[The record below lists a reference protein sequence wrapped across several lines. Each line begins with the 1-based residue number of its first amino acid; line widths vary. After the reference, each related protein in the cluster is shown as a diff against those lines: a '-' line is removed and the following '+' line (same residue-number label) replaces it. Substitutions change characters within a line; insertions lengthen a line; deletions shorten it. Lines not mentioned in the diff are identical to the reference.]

1 MTAQPSITPPP
12 ITPPPI
18 QLPPVKN
25 RTAPRLLKW
34 GVGLLLGAI
43 AAWLLWQWANDM
55 SGVRREAPKVP
66 TIIPLPPPPPP
77 PPEKPKEP
85 EPPVEEKVPEPEPT
99 PEPEQVKPE
108 EEAPPS
114 PVDDLAN
121 PMQMDG
127 DAQAGSDAFNIGAG
141 KGGGMAG
148 SGGGRL
154 GNGTYSQFLA
164 FTFQRVLREN
174 PDLRNQAFSLQ
185 TDVWLS
191 AVGEITR
198 VELVKSSGNPQI
210 DTLVLAALRGAA
222 HLTERP
228 PASLTLPVR
237 LSLQGRRPG

>member
-1 MTAQPSITPPP
+1 MTAQQPFNPPP
-12 ITPPPI
+12 LKPSP
-18 QLPPVKN
+18 LRFV
-25 RTAPRLLKW
+25 KW
-34 GVGLLLGAI
+34 GAGLLL
-43 AAWLLWQWANDM
+43 AAVAVWFVWQWANDM

-77 PPEKPKEP
+77 PPEKPPEP
-85 EPPVEEKVPEPEPT
+85 ETPVEEKMLEPEPT
-99 PEPEQVKPE
+99 PEPEDVKPE

-114 PVDDLAN
+114 PADDLAN

-127 DAQAGSDAFNIGAG
+127 DAQSGTDAFNIGAG

-164 FTFQRVLREN
+164 FTFQRLLREN
-174 PDLRNQAFSLQ
+174 PDLRNLAFSLQ

-198 VELVKSSGNPQI
+198 VELVKSSGNAEI
-210 DTLVLAALRGAA
+210 DAQVIAALRAA
-222 HLTERP
+222 PHLTERP
-228 PASLTLPVR
+228 PSTLTLPVR

>member
-1 MTAQPSITPPP
+1 MTAHQPINP
-12 ITPPPI
+12 
-18 QLPPVKN
+18 LPVKKSPM
-25 RTAPRLLKW
+25 RFVKW
-34 GVGLLLGAI
+34 GAGLLLGAG
-43 AAWLLWQWANDM
+43 AAWLLWQWAHDM

-85 EPPVEEKVPEPEPT
+85 EPKVEEKVVEPEPT
-99 PEPEQVKPE
+99 PEPEEVKPE

-127 DAQAGSDAFNIGAG
+127 DAQSGNDAFNIGAG

-148 SGGGRL
+148 AGGGRL

-164 FTFQRVLREN
+164 FTFQRLLREN
-174 PDLRNQAFSLQ
+174 PDLRNLAFSLQ

-191 AVGEITR
+191 SVGEITR
-198 VELVKSSGNPQI
+198 VELVKSSGNPEVDAQ
-210 DTLVLAALRGAA
+210 VLAALRAA
-222 HLTERP
+222 PHLQERP
-228 PASLTLPVR
+228 PASMTLPVR

>member
-1 MTAQPSITPPP
+1 MTAQLPISPS
-12 ITPPPI
+12 
-18 QLPPVKN
+18 PVKPSPL
-25 RTAPRLLKW
+25 RFVKW
-34 GVGLLLGAI
+34 GAGLLIAGV
-43 AAWLLWQWANDM
+43 AAWFLWQWANDM

-77 PPEKPKEP
+77 PPEKPPEP
-85 EPPVEEKVPEPEPT
+85 ETPVEEKMVEPEPT
-99 PEPEQVKPE
+99 PEPEEVKPE

-127 DAQAGSDAFNIGAG
+127 DAQSGNDAFNIGAG

-148 SGGGRL
+148 AGGGRL

-164 FTFQRVLREN
+164 FTFQRLLREN

-191 AVGEITR
+191 SAGEITR
-198 VELVKSSGNPQI
+198 VELVKSSGNPDVDAQ
-210 DTLVLAALRGAA
+210 VLAALRGAP

-228 PASLTLPVR
+228 PASMTLPVR

>member
-1 MTAQPSITPPP
+1 MTARLP
-12 ITPPPI
+12 IDP
-18 QLPPVKN
+18 PPVK
-25 RTAPRLLKW
+25 TSPLRLLKW
-34 GVGLLLGAI
+34 AAGLALGAV

-85 EPPVEEKVPEPEPT
+85 EPQVEEKVVEPEPT
-99 PEPEQVKPE
+99 PEPEEVKPE

-127 DAQAGSDAFNIGAG
+127 DAQSGNDAFNIGAG

-148 SGGGRL
+148 AGGGRL

-164 FTFQRVLREN
+164 FTFQRLLREN
-174 PDLRNQAFSLQ
+174 PDLRSLAFSLQ
-185 TDVWLS
+185 ADVWLS

-198 VELVKSSGNPQI
+198 VELLKSSGNPQVDEQVI
-210 DTLVLAALRGAA
+210 SALRSAP
-222 HLTERP
+222 HLSERP

>member
-1 MTAQPSITPPP
+1 MTAQQPFKP
-12 ITPPPI
+12 
-18 QLPPVKN
+18 LPVKPSPL
-25 RTAPRLLKW
+25 RFVKW
-34 GVGLLLGAI
+34 GVGLLIAGV
-43 AAWLLWQWANDM
+43 AAWFLWQWANDM
-55 SGVRREAPKVP
+55 SGIRREAPKVP

-77 PPEKPKEP
+77 PPEKPPEP
-85 EPPVEEKVPEPEPT
+85 QPPVEEKMVEPEPT
-99 PEPEQVKPE
+99 PEPQEVKPE

-127 DAQAGSDAFNIGAG
+127 DDQSGNDAFNIGAG

-164 FTFQRVLREN
+164 FTFQRLLREN
-174 PDLRNQAFSLQ
+174 PDLRNLAFSLQ

-191 AVGEITR
+191 GVGEITR
-198 VELVKSSGNPQI
+198 VELVKSSGNPDVDAQ
-210 DTLVLAALRGAA
+210 VLAALRGAP

-228 PASLTLPVR
+228 PASMTLPVR

>member
-1 MTAQPSITPPP
+1 MTAQQPFKPLPLKPSP
-12 ITPPPI
+12 
-18 QLPPVKN
+18 LRFV
-25 RTAPRLLKW
+25 KW
-34 GVGLLLGAI
+34 GAGVLIAGV
-43 AAWLLWQWANDM
+43 AAWFLWQWANDM

-77 PPEKPKEP
+77 PPEKPP
-85 EPPVEEKVPEPEPT
+85 EPQTPVEEKMVEPEPT
-99 PEPEQVKPE
+99 PDPEEVKPE

-114 PVDDLAN
+114 PADDLAN

-127 DAQAGSDAFNIGAG
+127 DAQSGNDAFNIGAG

-148 SGGGRL
+148 AGGGRV

-164 FTFQRVLREN
+164 FTFQRLLREN
-174 PDLRNQAFSLQ
+174 PELRNLAFALQA
-185 TDVWLS
+185 DVWLS
-191 AVGEITR
+191 SVGEITR
-198 VELVKSSGNPQI
+198 VELVKSSGNPQV
-210 DTLVLAALRGAA
+210 DTQVLAALRNAP

>member
-1 MTAQPSITPPP
+1 MTAHQPIDSGTVKKS
-12 ITPPPI
+12 
-18 QLPPVKN
+18 PV
-25 RTAPRLLKW
+25 RLLRW
-34 GVGLLLGAI
+34 GVGLLLGAV
-43 AAWLLWQWANDM
+43 AAWFLWQWANDM
-55 SGVRREAPKVP
+55 SGIRREAPKVP

-77 PPEKPKEP
+77 PPEKPPEEPPPPEEKVVEP
-85 EPPVEEKVPEPEPT
+85 EPVPEPE
-99 PEPEQVKPE
+99 EVKPI

-121 PMQMDG
+121 PMQIDG
-127 DAQAGSDAFNIGAG
+127 DAQSGSDAFNIGAG

-148 SGGGRL
+148 SGGGRV

-164 FTFQRVLREN
+164 FTFQRLLREH

-198 VELVKSSGNPQI
+198 VELIKSSGNPEVDAQ
-210 DTLVLAALRGAA
+210 VLSALRSSPA
-222 HLTERP
+222 LQQRP
-228 PASLTLPVR
+228 PASMTLPVR

>member
-1 MTAQPSITPPP
+1 MTARLPVNP
-12 ITPPPI
+12 
-18 QLPPVKN
+18 PPVK
-25 RTAPRLLKW
+25 RSPLRLLKW
-34 GVGLLLGAI
+34 AAGLALAGL

-85 EPPVEEKVPEPEPT
+85 EPKVEEKVPEPEPT
-99 PEPEQVKPE
+99 PEPEAVKPE

-127 DAQAGSDAFNIGAG
+127 DAQAGNDAFNIGAG

-148 SGGGRL
+148 AGGGRL

-164 FTFQRVLREN
+164 FTFQRLLREN
-174 PDLRNQAFSLQ
+174 PDLRSLAFSLQ
-185 TDVWLS
+185 ADVWLS

-198 VELVKSSGNPQI
+198 VELVKSSGNPQVDEQVI
-210 DTLVLAALRGAA
+210 AALRAA
-222 HLTERP
+222 PHLSERP

>member
-1 MTAQPSITPPP
+1 MTARLP
-12 ITPPPI
+12 INP
-18 QLPPVKN
+18 PPVK
-25 RTAPRLLKW
+25 TSPLRLLKW
-34 GVGLLLGAI
+34 AAGLVLGAV

-85 EPPVEEKVPEPEPT
+85 EPQVEEKVVEPEPT
-99 PEPEQVKPE
+99 PEPEEVKPE

-127 DAQAGSDAFNIGAG
+127 DAQSGNDAFNIGAG

-148 SGGGRL
+148 ASGGRL

-164 FTFQRVLREN
+164 FTFQRLLREN
-174 PDLRNQAFSLQ
+174 PDLRSLAFSLQ
-185 TDVWLS
+185 ADVWLS

-198 VELVKSSGNPQI
+198 VELVKSSGNRQVDEQVI
-210 DTLVLAALRGAA
+210 SALRTAP
-222 HLTERP
+222 HLSERP

>member
-1 MTAQPSITPPP
+1 MTAKLPINPTPVRTPKGKPSARRIA
-12 ITPPPI
+12 
-18 QLPPVKN
+18 QW
-25 RTAPRLLKW
+25 AA
-34 GVGLLLGAI
+34 GLLLGAV
-43 AAWLLWQWANDM
+43 AAWFLWQWANDM

-85 EPPVEEKVPEPEPT
+85 EPQVEEKVVEPEPT
-99 PEPEQVKPE
+99 PEPEEVKPE

-114 PVDDLAN
+114 PVDDLAK

-127 DAQAGSDAFNIGAG
+127 DAQSGNDAFNIGAG

-148 SGGGRL
+148 AGGGRL

-164 FTFQRVLREN
+164 YAFQRVLRDN

-185 TDVWLS
+185 ADVWLS

-198 VELVKSSGNPQI
+198 VELVKSSGNPQL
-210 DTLVLAALRGAA
+210 DTQVIAALRAA
-222 HLTERP
+222 PALSERP
-228 PASLTLPVR
+228 PASMTLPVR
-237 LSLQGRRPG
+237 VSLQGRRPG

>member
-1 MTAQPSITPPP
+1 MTARLPVNP
-12 ITPPPI
+12 
-18 QLPPVKN
+18 PPVK
-25 RTAPRLLKW
+25 RSPLRLLKW
-34 GVGLLLGAI
+34 AAGLSLAGL

-85 EPPVEEKVPEPEPT
+85 EPKVEEKVLEPEPT
-99 PEPEQVKPE
+99 PEPEEVKPE

-127 DAQAGSDAFNIGAG
+127 DAQSGNDAFNIGAG

-148 SGGGRL
+148 AGGGRL

-164 FTFQRVLREN
+164 FTFQRLLRDN
-174 PDLRNQAFSLQ
+174 PDLRSLAFSLQ
-185 TDVWLS
+185 ADVWLS

-198 VELVKSSGNPQI
+198 VELVKSSGNPQVDEQVI
-210 DTLVLAALRGAA
+210 AALRAA
-222 HLTERP
+222 PHLSERP

>member
-1 MTAQPSITPPP
+1 MSEDHP
-12 ITPPPI
+12 IGAGAEKKS
-18 QLPPVKN
+18 PV
-25 RTAPRLLKW
+25 RLLKW
-34 GVGLLLGAI
+34 AAGLLIGAV
-43 AAWLLWQWANDM
+43 AAWFLWQWANDM

-77 PPEKPKEP
+77 PEKPPE
-85 EPPVEEKVPEPEPT
+85 EPPPPEEKMVEPEPT
-99 PEPEQVKPE
+99 PEPEEVTPE

-114 PVDDLAN
+114 PADDLAN

-127 DAQAGSDAFNIGAG
+127 DPQSGSDAFNIGAG

-148 SGGGRL
+148 SGGGRV

-164 FTFQRVLREN
+164 FTFQRLLREH
-174 PDLRNQAFSLQ
+174 PELRNQAFTLQ

-198 VELVKSSGNPQI
+198 VELFKSSGNPEVDAQ
-210 DTLVLAALRGAA
+210 VLKALRASPA
-222 HLTERP
+222 LQQRP
-228 PASLTLPVR
+228 PASMTLPVR

>member
-1 MTAQPSITPPP
+1 MTARLP
-12 ITPPPI
+12 IDP
-18 QLPPVKN
+18 PPVK
-25 RTAPRLLKW
+25 RSPLRLLKW
-34 GVGLLLGAI
+34 AAGLVLAGL

-85 EPPVEEKVPEPEPT
+85 EPKVEEKVVEPEPT
-99 PEPEQVKPE
+99 PEPEEAKPE

-127 DAQAGSDAFNIGAG
+127 DAQAGNDAFNIGAG

-148 SGGGRL
+148 AGGGRL

-164 FTFQRVLREN
+164 FTFQRLLREN
-174 PDLRNQAFSLQ
+174 PDLRSLAFSLQ
-185 TDVWLS
+185 ADVWLS

-198 VELVKSSGNPQI
+198 VELVKSSGNPQVDQQVI
-210 DTLVLAALRGAA
+210 AALRAA
-222 HLTERP
+222 PHLSERP

>member
-1 MTAQPSITPPP
+1 MTAKLP
-12 ITPPPI
+12 INP
-18 QLPPVKN
+18 PPVKN
-25 RTAPRLLKW
+25 APLRLLKW
-34 GVGLLLGAI
+34 AGALVLGAV

-85 EPPVEEKVPEPEPT
+85 EPQVEEKVLEPEPT
-99 PEPEQVKPE
+99 PEPEEIKPE

-114 PVDDLAN
+114 PVDDLEN

-127 DAQAGSDAFNIGAG
+127 DAQAGNDAFNIGAG

-148 SGGGRL
+148 AGGGRL

-164 FTFQRVLREN
+164 FTFQRLLREN
-174 PDLRNQAFSLQ
+174 PELRSLAFSLQ
-185 TDVWLS
+185 ADVWLS

-198 VELVKSSGNPQI
+198 VELVKSSGNRQVDEQVI
-210 DTLVLAALRGAA
+210 AALRTAPP
-222 HLTERP
+222 LSERP

>member
-1 MTAQPSITPPP
+1 MTARLPVNP
-12 ITPPPI
+12 
-18 QLPPVKN
+18 PPVK
-25 RTAPRLLKW
+25 RSPLRLLKW
-34 GVGLLLGAI
+34 AAGLALAGL

-85 EPPVEEKVPEPEPT
+85 EPKVEEKVPEPEPT
-99 PEPEQVKPE
+99 PEPEEVKPE

-127 DAQAGSDAFNIGAG
+127 DAQAGNDAFNIGAG

-148 SGGGRL
+148 AGGGRL

-164 FTFQRVLREN
+164 FTFQRLLREN
-174 PDLRNQAFSLQ
+174 PDLRSLAFSLQ
-185 TDVWLS
+185 ADVWLS
-191 AVGEITR
+191 SVGEITR
-198 VELVKSSGNPQI
+198 VELVKSSGNPQVDEQVI
-210 DTLVLAALRGAA
+210 AALRAA
-222 HLTERP
+222 PHLSERP